1 MRIDESAQQQQFNSI
16 GAQIDDENN
25 RKQYFGYK
33 IYTKWTVN
41 NAKQL
46 SVQQIVAFYSGVSTT
61 SRWQCGFQPQL
72 ERLQDWIWK
81 SHWRILAW
89 LGEPFGIYL
98 CFRA

>member
-1 MRIDESAQQQQFNSI
+1 LIEAELAVTGHGNVTGSSVSEVFGTGIDESARQQQFSSI
-16 GAQIDDENN
+16 GAQIDNEND

-33 IYTKWTVN
+33 VYRKWNVN

-72 ERLQDWIWK
+72 E
-81 SHWRILAW
+81 
-89 LGEPFGIYL
+89 
-98 CFRA
+98 